1 MVRKEVMAVRPEWKD
16 AHIEMGKNRSFI
28 RLKDDRK
35 EEFFLPTDLA
45 LAPDGS
51 IFLSD
56 FYNDTSRGTNQVSG
70 SIYRI
75 TRKDRKQLTLPQID
89 FSTVHGLLQALK
101 NPAVNVRSHAA
112 YLLSKKGKDA
122 LQHVQGFLEEVSGEP
137 VLQARALGYLLK

>member
-1 MVRKEVMAVRPEWKD
+1 MSVTPKWKD
-16 AHIEMGKNRSFI
+16 AQVDMGPQQPFI
-28 RLKDDRK
+28 SLKQDRK
-35 EEFFLPTDLA
+35 GEFFLPTDLA

-51 IFLSD
+51 LFLSD

-75 TRKDRKQLTLPQID
+75 TRKDKGKLVLPKID
-89 FSTVHGLLQALK
+89 FSTIQGLLQALK

-122 LQHVQGFLEEVSGEP
+122 FQLVQDFGGCD
-137 VLQARALGYLLK
+137 RRTCT